1 MILMAVLLILA
12 GAVMMVW
19 PGAVWAF
26 SESWKSS
33 GAAEPSDL
41 YVVSTRIGG
50 VITCLVGAVFLVLLL
65 VL

>member
-12 GAVMMVW
+12 GAVMVVW
-19 PGAVWAF
+19 PSAVWAF

-33 GAAEPSDL
+33 DATEPSDL
-41 YVVSTRIGG
+41 YLVSTRIGG
-50 VITCLVGAVFLVLLL
+50 VITGSVGTVFLVVLL